1 MIHANG
7 EKGADIESCT
17 NRKKKRMIRDS
28 RPARFSLPPFSMT
41 VRVALICLS
50 IPLLLLLFAAIHGA
64 DGHQVHLDAVLAGMS
79 MAHPLG
85 CDALGRDVL
94 ARLAEGLRLSLGIG
108 VAVVTLGAIT
118 GITLGIISGWTGGW
132 VDSVLMRL
140 ADIVLSFPGI
150 LLAIALAAMLG
161 PGVGKLVIALVAVG
175 WVGFARLSR
184 TQVLSFRTAPF
195 IEASMACGSGIAWI
209 GWRHLLPNIAA
220 PLLVEASFGL
230 AAVIIGEAGLSFLGV
245 GVQPPDAS
253 LGTMIREGTRLMLVS
268 PMLVVWPG
276 LVLFLMVMAVNLLGD
291 ALRDHLDV
299 RMKSTV

>member
-1 MIHANG
+1 MSVSPIA
-7 EKGADIESCT
+7 
-17 NRKKKRMIRDS
+17 
-28 RPARFSLPPFSMT
+28 
-41 VRVALICLS
+41 VRVALICLF
-50 IPLLLLLFAAIHGA
+50 IPLLLLLLAGLHGA

-94 ARLAEGLRLSLGIG
+94 ARLAEGLRLSVSIGI
-108 VAVVTLGAIT
+108 AVVTLGAIT
-118 GITLGIISGWTGGW
+118 GITLGIISGWAGGR
-132 VDSVLMRL
+132 VDGLLMRL
-140 ADIVLSFPGI
+140 ADVVLSFPGI

-161 PGVGKLVIALVAVG
+161 PGVDKLIIALVAVG
-175 WVGFARLSR
+175 WVGFARLAR
-184 TQVLSFRTAPF
+184 AQVLSLKTAPF
-195 IEASMACGSGIAWI
+195 VEASVVCGSGIAWI
-209 GWRHLLPNIAA
+209 GWRHLLPNISA

-276 LVLFLMVMAVNLLGD
+276 LMLFLMVMAVNLLGD

-299 RMKSTV
+299 RKASN

>member
-1 MIHANG
+1 L
-7 EKGADIESCT
+7 
-17 NRKKKRMIRDS
+17 NRG
-28 RPARFSLPPFSMT
+28 PFSSLSMT
-41 VRVALICLS
+41 VRVALVCLS
-50 IPLLLLLFAAIHGA
+50 IPLLMLLLATLHGA
-64 DGHQVHLDAVLAGMS
+64 NGHRVHLDAVLAGMS

-94 ARLAEGLRLSLGIG
+94 ARLAEGLRLSMMIG
-108 VAVVTLGAIT
+108 VVVVALGAIA
-118 GITLGIISGWTGGW
+118 GITLGIISGWVGGW

-161 PGVGKLVIALVAVG
+161 PGVDKLIIALVAVG

-184 TQVLSFRTAPF
+184 AQVLSLRGAPF
-195 IEASMACGSGIAWI
+195 VEASLGCGSGMAYI
-209 GWRHLLPNIAA
+209 GWRHLMPNIAA

-253 LGTMIREGTRLMLVS
+253 LGTMIREGVRLMLVS

-276 LVLFLMVMAVNLLGD
+276 LMLFLMVMAVNLLGD
-291 ALRDHLDV
+291 ALRDALDV
-299 RMKSTV
+299 RMQSE